1 MNNKHRDIEGNDIDS
16 WKRRYNRYL
25 RWRVF
30 VFKSVCIVK
39 ASVGQI
45 LSAISEP
52 LICVCRIFLS
62 VAAACTLCTPRG
74 RGTLD
79 LFAFFSPSFINPWPQ
94 PWRTSRGI
102 RKRRARKINLAE
114 YSYGSAVNIPTTINS
129 GLPSWIPRSTLLLSF
144 FAHNRSFSSYF
155 FPFFFLS
162 FFLSFFFFI
171 SFFSSSPLSSPI
183 FSWHLSHDQFL
194 TSRHLSEGLMT
205 STIVASQN
213 YTEAGNEFRDT
224 CRYSCID
231 SAVRVCLIT
240 PFRRVIDNVIIDF
253 REIHLDVESRE

>member
-1 MNNKHRDIEGNDIDS
+1 MNLILLFLLPIKLLQTRANPKQSGNNSNENQLTEIRFFIIFRKKKSHPLSNISKQQRDNKFKRILSMNNKHHDIEGNDIDS

-79 LFAFFSPSFINPWPQ
+79 LFAFFSPSFINP
-94 PWRTSRGI
+94 
-102 RKRRARKINLAE
+102 
-114 YSYGSAVNIPTTINS
+114 
-129 GLPSWIPRSTLLLSF
+129 
-144 FAHNRSFSSYF
+144 
-155 FPFFFLS
+155 
-162 FFLSFFFFI
+162 
-171 SFFSSSPLSSPI
+171 
-183 FSWHLSHDQFL
+183 
-194 TSRHLSEGLMT
+194 
-205 STIVASQN
+205 
-213 YTEAGNEFRDT
+213 
-224 CRYSCID
+224 
-231 SAVRVCLIT
+231 
-240 PFRRVIDNVIIDF
+240 
-253 REIHLDVESRE
+253 

>member
-1 MNNKHRDIEGNDIDS
+1 MNLILLFLLPIKLLQTRANPKQSGNNSNENQLTEIRFFIIFRKKKISSTFKHFQTRDNKFKRILSMNNKHRDIEGNDIDS

-155 FPFFFLS
+155 FPS
-162 FFLSFFFFI
+162 FFLSFFH
-171 SFFSSSPLSSPI
+171 SFFLFRFSPLPLSPLL
-183 FSWHLSHDQFL
+183 FSLGI
-194 TSRHLSEGLMT
+194 SR
-205 STIVASQN
+205 TIN
-213 YTEAGNEFRDT
+213 F
-224 CRYSCID
+224 
-231 SAVRVCLIT
+231 
-240 PFRRVIDNVIIDF
+240 
-253 REIHLDVESRE
+253 

>member
-1 MNNKHRDIEGNDIDS
+1 MNLILLFLLPIKLLQTRANPKQSGNNSNENQLTEIRFFIIFRKKKISSTFKHFQTWDNKFKRILSMNNKHRDIEGNDIDS

-79 LFAFFSPSFINPWPQ
+79 LFAFFSPSFINP
-94 PWRTSRGI
+94 
-102 RKRRARKINLAE
+102 
-114 YSYGSAVNIPTTINS
+114 
-129 GLPSWIPRSTLLLSF
+129 
-144 FAHNRSFSSYF
+144 
-155 FPFFFLS
+155 
-162 FFLSFFFFI
+162 
-171 SFFSSSPLSSPI
+171 
-183 FSWHLSHDQFL
+183 
-194 TSRHLSEGLMT
+194 
-205 STIVASQN
+205 
-213 YTEAGNEFRDT
+213 
-224 CRYSCID
+224 
-231 SAVRVCLIT
+231 
-240 PFRRVIDNVIIDF
+240 
-253 REIHLDVESRE
+253 

>member
-1 MNNKHRDIEGNDIDS
+1 M
-16 WKRRYNRYL
+16 
-25 RWRVF
+25 
-30 VFKSVCIVK
+30 FKSVCIVK
-39 ASVGQI
+39 RLGWSN
-45 LSAISEP
+45 SAGHFGTSN
-52 LICVCRIFLS
+52 LRIFLS

-144 FAHNRSFSSYF
+144 FFARFHLT
-155 FPFFFLS
+155 FFFLS
-162 FFLSFFFFI
+162 FFFI
-171 SFFSSSPLSSPI
+171 SFCFSSSYSL
-183 FSWHLSHDQFL
+183 L
-194 TSRHLSEGLMT
+194 TSLQMIFNIEAFNWISRARDEHDCCVT
-205 STIVASQN
+205 RN
-213 YTEAGNEFRDT
+213 YTETDNEFRDT
-224 CRYSCID
+224 CRYSRVD
-231 SAVRVCLIT
+231 GSVRVCLIT

-253 REIHLDVESRE
+253 PEIRLVGLLE